1 MKLANKYIALWTVVW
16 LQFYF
21 FFSELQQVSLLGQS
35 LPKQIMLLS
44 VVLYC
49 IAFISY
55 FFLFMNRRINEK
67 KQWSSDTFFCLA
79 GLLLCG
85 VMLAYMLNNNW
96 LWNGETGFREIILEV
111 GIFVL
116 MVISIIIA
124 NFFHFIKK
132 ETIDMT
138 DKKLWSTDNT
148 YDMAFWGGLV
158 LSSFIFSLW
167 SSKVPYFNRNYYEFL
182 RVFLVDIIILYAL
195 NKNRLFFNQRRLFYA
210 VLIGYFVACTYQ
222 TLLALFILNPS
233 LGERISDLGD
243 KTNYFVVV
251 GVLAVLHWL
260 VLALWIGWD
269 LLAEDARCKLQ
280 K

>member
-1 MKLANKYIALWTVVW
+1 MKLANKYIALWSVVW

-21 FFSELQQVSLLGQS
+21 FFSELQQVALLGQS
-35 LPKQIMLLS
+35 MPKQLMLLG
-44 VVLYC
+44 VVLFC
-49 IAFISY
+49 LAFISY
-55 FFLFMNRRINEK
+55 FFLLMNRRIDAK
-67 KQWSSDTFFCLA
+67 KARNYETFFCLA

-85 VMLAYMLNNNW
+85 AMLSYMLSNNW
-96 LWNGETGFREIILEV
+96 LWNGEAGTRAIILEV
-111 GIFVL
+111 GSFVL
-116 MVISIIIA
+116 MVISIISA

-132 ETIDMT
+132 ETIDMN

-148 YDMAFWGGLV
+148 YDMAFWGALV
-158 LSSFIFSLW
+158 LSSFLLSLW

-182 RVFLVDIIILYAL
+182 RVLFVDVIILYAL

-233 LGERISDLGD
+233 LGERIASLGD
-243 KTNYFVVV
+243 KTNYVIVV
-251 GVLAVLHWL
+251 GVLSVIHWL
-260 VLALWIGWD
+260 VLAAWVGWD